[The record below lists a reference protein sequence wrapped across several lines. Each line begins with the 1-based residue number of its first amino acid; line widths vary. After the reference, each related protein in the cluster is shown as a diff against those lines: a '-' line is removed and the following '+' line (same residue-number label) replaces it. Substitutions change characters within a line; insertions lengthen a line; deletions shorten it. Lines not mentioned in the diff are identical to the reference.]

1 MTQTATLLLFNIYCI
16 MMAKVHLRPDVEI
29 DIPKAAYKYARRLK
43 LHELEEQLTE
53 YRQKIYL
60 SQSKIESYDTLMQ
73 EIESEIQVIKNQG
86 V

>member
-16 MMAKVHLRPDVEI
+16 MMAKVHFRPDVEI
-29 DIPKAAYKYARRLK
+29 DIPEAAYKYARRLK
-43 LHELEEQLTE
+43 LHELEEQLAE